1 MDLAR
6 MQWRKSSYSG
16 SQTECVEI
24 GFSAS
29 TIAVRDTKNHA
40 AGTLHFP
47 TATWHAFRTHLQ
59 AR

>member
-1 MDLAR
+1 